1 MRELWGALS
10 AARPNPGHLA
20 LVELEEIGVLKCT
33 ITQNVDNLH
42 RLGRHPP
49 AWSRSTATRR

>member
-42 RLGRHPP
+42 RLAGTRRL
-49 AWSRSTATRR
+49 SRSTATRR